1 MKKLIFV
8 VIASLMFTSCLSTMF
23 APTEYVSI
31 KEPTDVIETK
41 ISTYKETNEYQKKFV
56 SKDKMGNR
64 HEWII
69 YDENYFSVDGIVYAY
84 KYHDLMTYSL
94 VIAQSYTLNDTAKVI
109 GFHGYASP
117 INNPETVVSFIFAGE
132 LFAQKGYSSTYEA
145 SQIKGVS
152 FRGIQ
157 GDEGY
162 IDDFGRWQTYTW
174 QDYYE
179 QVFSTRNKNVKK
191 IMYSAMSLK

>member
-1 MKKLIFV
+1 MKKLFLV

-23 APTEYVSI
+23 APTEYVSV
-31 KEPTDVIETK
+31 KEPIEVIETK
-41 ISTYKETNEYQKKFV
+41 ISTYKESNEYQKKFV

-64 HEWII
+64 HEWTI
-69 YDENYFSVDGIVYAY
+69 YDENYLSVDGVIYAY
-84 KYHDLMTYSL
+84 KFHDLMTYSL
-94 VIAQSYTLNDTAKVI
+94 VVAQSYTLNDTAKVI
-109 GFHGYASP
+109 GFHGYATP
-117 INNPETVVSFIFAGE
+117 ISNPETVVSFIFASE
-132 LFAQKGYSSTYEA
+132 LFAQKGYSSKYEA

-162 IDDFGRWQTYTW
+162 IDDFGRWKTYTW

-179 QVFSTRNKNVKK
+179 QVFSTRNINVKK